1 MDVASGAYARRKI
14 KYFNKPRV
22 ETRPEMENDA
32 TCETKGKHT
41 RLAALHEIADKESSV
56 AFTHDRDGSAGAC
69 VKYNA

>member
-1 MDVASGAYARRKI
+1 
-14 KYFNKPRV
+14 
-22 ETRPEMENDA
+22 MENDA